1 MNKRLA
7 RSRTDVMLGGVCAG
21 LANFLGIDPVIVRIF
36 FILLVVF
43 DGAGVLIY
51 LLLWI
56 VMPKEDAV
64 DAPLNFSDRA
74 RDVGS
79 EFGQAV
85 SKPNPNAAVFIGAG
99 LILAGIVVFLRS
111 LGISWLNWL
120 DGRITLPFLLL
131 LAGGFLLY
139 RAIKER

>member
-36 FILLVVF
+36 FVLLVIF
-43 DGAGVLIY
+43 DGAGILIY
-51 LLLWI
+51 LLLWL
-56 VMPKEDAV
+56 VMPKEDATN
-64 DAPLNFSDRA
+64 DALNISDRA
-74 RDVGS
+74 RDIGT

-85 SKPNPNAAVFIGAG
+85 SKPNPNAAIFIGAG
-99 LILAGIVVFLRS
+99 LILAGVVVFLRS
-111 LGISWLNWL
+111 LDISWMNWL

>member
-36 FILLVVF
+36 FVLLVIL
-43 DGAGVLIY
+43 DGAGILIY
-51 LLLWI
+51 LLLWL
-56 VMPKEDAV
+56 VMPKEDATT
-64 DAPLNFSDRA
+64 DTLNISDRA
-74 RDVGS
+74 RDIGT

-85 SKPNPNAAVFIGAG
+85 SKPNPNAAIFIGVG
-99 LILAGIVVFLRS
+99 LILAGVVVFLRS
-111 LGISWLNWL
+111 LDISWLHWL
-120 DGRITLPFLLL
+120 DGRITLPLLLL

>member
-36 FILLVVF
+36 FVLLVIF
-43 DGAGVLIY
+43 DGAGILIY
-51 LLLWI
+51 LLLWL
-56 VMPKEDAV
+56 VMPKEDATT
-64 DAPLNFSDRA
+64 DTLNISDRA
-74 RDVGS
+74 RDIGT

-85 SKPNPNAAVFIGAG
+85 SKPNPHAAIFIGAG
-99 LILAGIVVFLRS
+99 LILAGVVVFLRS
-111 LGISWLNWL
+111 LDISWLSWL
-120 DGRITLPFLLL
+120 DGRVTLPLLLL